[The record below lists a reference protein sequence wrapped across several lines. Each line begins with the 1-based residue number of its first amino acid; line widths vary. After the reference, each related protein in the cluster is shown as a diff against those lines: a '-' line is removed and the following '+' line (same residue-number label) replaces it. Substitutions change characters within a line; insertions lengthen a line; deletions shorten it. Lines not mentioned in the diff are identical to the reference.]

1 MTTVIVELPDDL
13 VDLLGSAESLA
24 VQARRALV
32 LDLLRQGRVSQG
44 TAARLLGLTRYD
56 ILDLMAEYE
65 IPSGPLTAEEMREEI
80 ETVRRLTEPGVV
92 GAGSQR

>member
-1 MTTVIVELPDDL
+1 MTTVTVELPDDL
-13 VDLLGSAESLA
+13 VELLGSAESLA

-32 LDLLRQGRVSQG
+32 LDLLRQGQVSQG
-44 TAARLLGLTRYD
+44 KAARLLGLTRYD

-80 ETVRRLTEPGVV
+80 AAVRRLAESGAV
-92 GAGSQR
+92 GARGQR